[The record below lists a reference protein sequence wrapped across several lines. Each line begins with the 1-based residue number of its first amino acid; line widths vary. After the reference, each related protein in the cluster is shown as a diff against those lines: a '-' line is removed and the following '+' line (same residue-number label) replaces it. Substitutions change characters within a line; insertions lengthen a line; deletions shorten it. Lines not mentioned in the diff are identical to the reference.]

1 MVLAVPTRLKD
12 TASAKQR
19 GLRETRTCFRR
30 AWHSNHKRR
39 GRTATDTFSRGARFL
54 RVALQV
60 NSYPYLVANGI
71 RSSYTSEPD
80 YNAAMVAACRESGV
94 EAVAVTDHFKI
105 QTSLKLI
112 QDVEAEGIAVFPAFE
127 AQTSDGVHVLVLFD
141 PGTPHLEIERA
152 IGACDVSTTAGGSP
166 IGGLNVLQ
174 LTEKARR
181 SWHAICIAA
190 HITSPGKGLL
200 TALKG
205 QARIAA
211 WKAPDLH
218 AVAIPGTVGE
228 LDAGD
233 RAILLNANT
242 EYVRSR
248 SLGVINA
255 QDVNDPADIAAP
267 GATTLVKMSEVS
279 VEALRQAFLDPQ
291 SRIRLN
297 SDPVPENHTQ
307 LIRISW
313 EGGFLD
319 GLSVDLNENLNVL
332 IGGRGSGKSCVIE
345 SIRYALG
352 QSPLAPEAK
361 MLHDAIVKNVLRS
374 ATKITL
380 DAEVHGPTDRKYTIE
395 RVVPNQPTVRGHA
408 GNVVRLLPGDLL
420 GGMEIYGQHEI
431 SELTKSPALLT
442 RLLERFV
449 SHDRRRDARRSD
461 LLREL
466 RENRELVLRLR
477 DASSSL
483 DERLAKLPA
492 LEERLRSYEAA
503 GLEEQF
509 KERSE
514 LVPEERYFDVLPS
527 RIGGARVAVSAMTA
541 AIATALKSPLGA
553 AAADRLPHSALVA
566 EAEGA
571 LTEISAA
578 AGRAATAIE
587 GAIKLAEG
595 KVADA
600 KTRWE
605 KERAAVVDRYE
616 ATLRGVGATRI
627 NAQAFITLRGQ
638 IEELRPLRE
647 QHSERESERAT
658 ALERRRVLLVELE
671 DLRAQGF
678 RALADAA
685 AKVSRDLSDVVR
697 VNVNSG
703 RQRDALEEHLRDR
716 LGGNLARAFT
726 QLDERSDLSLRELAD
741 AIDQGPEKLRE
752 TFGFTAAQAEHLAK
766 LDEAAR
772 LELEEIELGTTTRI
786 DLNVGPTG
794 GAPVWAALEDLSTG
808 QKATALL
815 LLLLLESE
823 APLVVDQP
831 EDDLDNRFISEKVV
845 PLIKQEK
852 RRRQFLF
859 SSHNANIPV
868 LGDAELIIG
877 LHATNERASIGP
889 EHLGSIDKASVR
901 ELASEILEG
910 GREAFELR
918 RAKYD
923 F

>member
-1 MVLAVPTRLKD
+1 M
-12 TASAKQR
+12 
-19 GLRETRTCFRR
+19 
-30 AWHSNHKRR
+30 

-71 RSSYTSEPD
+71 RSMYASEAD
-80 YNAAMVAACRESGV
+80 YNAAIVAACRQSGV
-94 EAVAVTDHFKI
+94 EAVAVTDHFRI

-112 QDVEAEGIAVFPAFE
+112 HELESAGIAVFPAFE

-141 PGTPHLEIERA
+141 PGTPHLEVERA

-166 IGGLNVLQ
+166 IGTLNVLQ

-190 HITSPGKGLL
+190 HVTSPGKGLL

-211 WKAPDLH
+211 WKAPDLY
-218 AVAIPGTVGE
+218 AVAIPGTLAE
-228 LDAGD
+228 LGAGD
-233 RAILLNANT
+233 RAILVNGNP
-242 EYVRSR
+242 EYARLR
-248 SLGVINA
+248 PLGVINA
-255 QDVNDPADIAAP
+255 QDVNDPADVAAP

-279 VEALRQAFLDPQ
+279 VEALRQALLDPQ

-297 SDPVPENHTQ
+297 SDPIPETHTQ
-307 LIRISW
+307 LVRVSW

-319 GLSVDLNENLNVL
+319 GLVVDLNENLNVL
-332 IGGRGSGKSCVIE
+332 IGGRGAGKSCVIE

-361 MLHDAIVKNVLRS
+361 MLHEAIVRNVLRS
-374 ATKITL
+374 ATKVTL
-380 DAEVHGPTDRKYTIE
+380 DVEVHGPTDRSYTID
-395 RVVPNQPTVRGHA
+395 RVVPNQPSVRDHA
-408 GNVVRLLPGDLL
+408 GNVVKLLPTDLL

-431 SELTKSPALLT
+431 SELTKSPASLT
-442 RLLERFV
+442 RLLDRFV
-449 SHDRRRDARRSD
+449 SHDVRRDARRRD
-461 LLREL
+461 LLHEL

-483 DERLAKLPA
+483 DERLAQLPA

-509 KERSE
+509 KERSA
-514 LVPEERYFDVLPS
+514 LVPEERYFDALPS
-527 RIGGARVAVSAMTA
+527 RIGAARGAVSGMTA
-541 AIATALKSPLGA
+541 AVAAALKSPLGTA
-553 AAADRLPHSALVA
+553 RADQLPHAAIVA
-566 EAEGA
+566 QAEGA
-571 LTEISAA
+571 LAEITAA
-578 AGRAATAIE
+578 AGRAANAIE
-587 GAIKLAEG
+587 AATEVAEG
-595 KVADA
+595 KVAEA

-605 KERAAVVDRYE
+605 KERAAVVERYE

-638 IEELRPLRE
+638 IEELRPQRE
-647 QHSERESERAT
+647 QLSERESERAS

-671 DLRAQGF
+671 DLRAQEF

-685 AKVSRDLSDVVR
+685 AKVSRDLTEVVR
-697 VNVNSG
+697 VTVNSG
-703 RQRDALEEHLRDR
+703 RQRDALEEHLRNR
-716 LGGNLARAFT
+716 LGGNLARVLA
-726 QLDERSDLSLRELAD
+726 QLGERPDLSLRELAD
-741 AIDQGPEKLRE
+741 AIDDGPEKLRE

-786 DLNVGPTG
+786 ELNVRPAG
-794 GAPVWAALEDLSTG
+794 GAAVWAALDDLSTG

-877 LHATNERASIGP
+877 LEATNEHASIRP